1 MSSLALVL
9 FDVFIVI
16 GTMAFVVVA
25 MYLGGG
31 SDVIRRQ
38 VPRLAILAAG
48 CLVVVLAVP
57 VLGGM
62 LGDLAPGGVF
72 LGLTGAVVA
81 VWVYRSRRGEGP
93 LLVERQRA
101 ALRMPAFMTLVIVWL
116 GALVVGTI
124 LLILA
129 AKAGY

>member
-1 MSSLALVL
+1 
-9 FDVFIVI
+9 
-16 GTMAFVVVA
+16 
-25 MYLGGG
+25 
-31 SDVIRRQ
+31 
-38 VPRLAILAAG
+38 
-48 CLVVVLAVP
+48 VVLAVP

-62 LGDLAPGGVF
+62 LGDLAPGVVF
-72 LGLTGAVVA
+72 LGVTGAVVA

-101 ALRMPAFMTLVIVWL
+101 ALRMPAFKTLVIVWL
-116 GALVVGTI
+116 GALAVGTI